1 VPDLS
6 SATFRSLEAS
16 AQLVIG
22 SPVTKAAAARPA
34 RFARRIAWCVVVP
47 IGLAAGN
54 ARSLAAQA
62 DVIRGRVTAA
72 ADGAPILG
80 VTVTATSIS
89 GNVSRTARTN
99 SDGRYTIIFPGGDGD
114 YWVSFAGIGFTTRRF
129 EVKRLADE
137 SVLIADARL
146 APITL
151 DTLYVTAGH
160 RRRPPRNE
168 GAGDVS
174 GTERSINPSLVP
186 PDQAGDLAAMGATLP
201 GVTYIPGTNGDP
213 SGFSVLGLSTDQN
226 LTTLNGLASSA
237 TDLPRDAGVA
247 VSVATSPYDV
257 SQGGFSGGALNV
269 RTFPGSNYLVQSLS
283 AIGNAPPLEW
293 TDPAGRALGQQYTNL
308 SLGGLLSGPIAYD
321 KAFYNVSYQLGRR
334 SNDLATLL
342 NTDALG
348 LQTEGVS
355 QDSVGRLLGIL
366 RGAGVPVTVPAFP
379 SSRRGDQASLL
390 GSFDFM
396 PPSSASAQ
404 ALNLTL
410 NGSWN
415 RSSPA
420 SSGGTQL
427 PTASFGSTGWSGSAR
442 LQHTAYVGS
451 VLSETGLSWSASRRY
466 LSPYL
471 ELPGGTV
478 LVQSDFAD
486 GTSGVQAIRF
496 GGTSLRSTG
505 TTGSLDLR
513 SQLSWFSL
521 DNRHRVRFEIELRR
535 DAWAQEQASNL
546 LGTFTYNALSDL
558 EAGRPASF
566 TRQLGSL
573 RTSGSELIGA
583 LSLGDSYRPS
593 SDVQIVYGVRLDAN
607 RYPDHP
613 AVNPDV
619 APLFGVANAHVPNGV
634 HVSPRLG
641 FSWTYGTAPQ
651 IGAFM
656 GAARVP
662 RGIIRGGVGVF
673 QNTPGAQLLGQ
684 AMVNTGLPSGVQQLT
699 CVGAAVPAPDWGGY
713 AADPGAVPAQCAD
726 GSGGTVFAS
735 GAPNVTLFAPDYAAE
750 KSVRANL
757 QWAAPVLDNRLMAT
771 AAGTYSV
778 NLDQAGSRDLNFD
791 PTARFTLP
799 DEGNRPVFV
808 QPTSIVPTTGAVA
821 TLDSRVTTQFNRVTE
836 LVSNLRSTS
845 RQLQFVITPLS
856 LNSKFTWGIA
866 YTLSSVRDRANGFS
880 STAGSPLDVSDARS
894 AMDARHQIQVN
905 LGINLFDLLRVNW
918 VQRFTSGTP
927 YTPIVS
933 GDLNGDGYANDRAF
947 VFDPAGTAD
956 TALASGMSRLLAGS
970 SRSVRDC
977 LTSQLGR
984 VAGRNSCEGPWTTTG
999 FLSIAFN
1006 PLKVKLPQRATLSLQ
1021 VGNPLGAL
1029 DFLLH
1034 GESHLRGWGQTPTP
1048 DPRLLIVRGF
1058 DPTAHR
1064 FTYEVNQ
1071 RFGATSQA
1079 VSAVRNPVVVTL
1091 ALRIDLGPTR
1101 ERQYLTQTL
1110 DRGRTLAGVR
1120 PSAPF
1125 LRAMYGSGGIIN
1137 PIATILAQSDSLHL
1151 AGPQADS
1158 LATLNWWYVTRLDAI
1173 WGPVIR
1179 HYVALPDRYDH
1190 GDTYDRYRKAREA
1203 SVDLLVAA
1211 APAIKS
1217 LLTASQRRKLPDL
1230 IAAYLDP
1237 RYLAAV
1243 RSGTSGTPGGVFA
1256 PGSGVPFGG
1265 LGGAAV
1271 FISR

>member
-1 VPDLS
+1 MI
-6 SATFRSLEAS
+6 AS
-16 AQLVIG
+16 AVARSAG
-22 SPVTKAAAARPA
+22 ARAAAWP
-34 RFARRIAWCVVVP
+34 RRLAWCAVLVACAA
-47 IGLAAGN
+47 LASP
-54 ARSLAAQA
+54 RSLAAQA
-62 DVIRGRVTAA
+62 DVIRGQVTAA

-80 VTVTATSIS
+80 VVVTATSIS
-89 GNVSRTARTN
+89 GNVNRTARTN

-160 RRRPPRNE
+160 RRRVSRNE
-168 GAGDVS
+168 GGGDVG
-174 GTERSINPSLVP
+174 GTERSINPNLVNP
-186 PDQAGDLAAMGATLP
+186 EQAGDLAAMGATLP
-201 GVTYIPGTNGDP
+201 GVSYIPGTNGDP

-226 LTTLNGLASSA
+226 LTTLNGMASSA
-237 TDLPRDAGVA
+237 SDLPRDAGVS

-269 RTFPGSNYLVQSLS
+269 RTFPGSNFLVQSMS

-293 TDPAGRALGQQYTNL
+293 TDAAGRALGQQYTNL

-334 SNDLATLL
+334 SNDLQTLL

-366 RGAGVPVTVPAFP
+366 RGAGVPVTVPGFP
-379 SSRRGDQASLL
+379 ANRNGDQASLL

-396 PPSSASAQ
+396 PPNSTSGQ
-404 ALNLTL
+404 ALNLTV

-415 RSSPA
+415 RAAPA
-420 SSGGTQL
+420 SLGGALL
-427 PTASFGSTGWSGSAR
+427 PTSSFSSTGWNGSAR
-442 LQHTAYVGS
+442 LQHTAYLGV
-451 VLSETGLSWSASRRY
+451 VLSETGLSWSTSRRW
-466 LSPYL
+466 LNPYL
-471 ELPGGTV
+471 DLPGGSV

-486 GTSGVQAIRF
+486 GTSGVQAIQF

-505 TTGSLDLR
+505 TTGSLDLTN
-513 SQLSWFSL
+513 QLSWFSL
-521 DNRHRVRFEIELRR
+521 DNRHRVKLEAELRR
-535 DAWAQEQASNL
+535 DAWSQEQASNL
-546 LGTFTYNALSDL
+546 LGTFSYNSLADL

-583 LSLGDSYRPS
+583 LSLGDSYRPG
-593 SDVQIVYGVRLDAN
+593 SDLQIVYGLRLDAN
-607 RYPDHP
+607 RYPDQPAANP
-613 AVNPDV
+613 AV
-619 APLFGVANAHVPNGV
+619 AQAFGVANDHVPNGL

-651 IGAFM
+651 IGAFL
-656 GAARVP
+656 GSARVP
-662 RGIIRGGVGVF
+662 RGVIRGGVGLF
-673 QNTPGAQLLGQ
+673 QNTPGAQLPAQ
-684 AMVNTGLPSGVQQLT
+684 AMVSTGLPSGVQQLT
-699 CVGAAVPAPDWGGY
+699 CVGAAVPTPDWSGY
-713 AADPGAVPAQCAD
+713 AGDPGAVPVQCAD
-726 GSGGTVFAS
+726 GSTGTVFAN
-735 GAPNVTLFAPDYAAE
+735 GAPNVTLFAPDYAPE
-750 KSVRANL
+750 RSVRSTL
-757 QWAAPVLDNRLMAT
+757 QWAGPVLDNRLMT
-771 AAGTYSV
+771 TLAGTWSV
-778 NLDQAGSRDLNFD
+778 NFDQAGSRDLNFD
-791 PTARFTLP
+791 PTVRFTLP

-808 QPTSIVPTTGAVA
+808 QPTSIVPATGAIA
-821 TLDSRVTTQFNRVTE
+821 TLDSRVSPQFNHVTE
-836 LVSNLRSTS
+836 MVSNLRSVS
-845 RQLQFVITPLS
+845 RQLQLSISPLS
-856 LNSKFTWGIA
+856 VNSKFTWGLT
-866 YTLSSVRDRANGFS
+866 YTLNSVRDRANGFS
-880 STAGSPLDVSDARS
+880 STGGSPLDVSDARS
-894 AMDARHQIQVN
+894 AMDWRNQIQVN
-905 LGINLFDLLRVNW
+905 LGVNLFDFLRVSW
-918 VQRFTSGTP
+918 TQRFTSGTP
-927 YTPIVS
+927 FTPIVS
-933 GDLNGDGYANDRAF
+933 GDENGDGYANDRAF
-947 VFDPAGTAD
+947 VFNPAGTAD

-970 SRSVRDC
+970 PRNVKDC

-984 VAGRNSCEGPWTTTG
+984 VAGRNSCEGPWTTSG
-999 FLSIAFN
+999 FLSLAFN
-1006 PLKVKLPQRATLSLQ
+1006 PLKVKLPQRATLSLL

-1029 DFLLH
+1029 DLMLH

-1058 DPTAHR
+1058 DPAAQR
-1064 FTYEVNQ
+1064 FSYEVNQ

-1110 DRGRTLAGVR
+1110 DRGRTLDGTK
-1120 PSAPF
+1120 PSASF
-1125 LRAMYGSGGIIN
+1125 LRAIYGTGGVIN

-1151 AGPQADS
+1151 TGPQADS
-1158 LATLNWWYVTRLDAI
+1158 LATLNWWYTTRLDSI

-1179 HYVALPDRYDH
+1179 RYVALPDRYDR
-1190 GDTYDRYRKAREA
+1190 GEVYDRYRKAREA

-1211 APAIKS
+1211 APTIKA

-1230 IAAYLDP
+1230 ITAYLDP

-1256 PGSGVPFGG
+1256 PGSGVPSSMMFGG
-1265 LGGAAV
+1265 GAV
-1271 FISR
+1271 FFSR

>member
-1 VPDLS
+1 VARL
-6 SATFRSLEAS
+6 TSLLRHVARC
-16 AQLVIG
+16 AV
-22 SPVTKAAAARPA
+22 AAA
-34 RFARRIAWCVVVP
+34 
-47 IGLAAGN
+47 GLASLSP
-54 ARSLAAQA
+54 RSLAAQA

-80 VTVTATSIS
+80 VDVTATSIS

-114 YWVSFAGIGFTTRRF
+114 YWVTFAGIGFTTRRF

-151 DTLYVTAGH
+151 DTLYVSAGR

-168 GAGDVS
+168 RGGDVS
-174 GTERSINPSLVP
+174 GTERPIDTGLVP

-226 LTTLNGLASSA
+226 LTTLNGMASSA
-237 TDLPRDAGVA
+237 ADLPRDAGV
-247 VSVATSPYDV
+247 VISVATSPYDV

-269 RTFPGSNYLVQSLS
+269 RTFPGSNYLVQSMS
-283 AIGNAPPLEW
+283 AIGNAKALEW
-293 TDPAGRALGQQYTNL
+293 TDRAGRSLGQQYTNL
-308 SLGGLLSGPIAYD
+308 SLGGLLSGPIAFD

-355 QDSVGRLLGIL
+355 PDSVGRLLGIL
-366 RGAGVPVTVPAFP
+366 RGAGVPVTAPGFP
-379 SSRRGDQASLL
+379 TDRNSDQVSLL
-390 GSFDFM
+390 GAFDFM
-396 PPSSASAQ
+396 PPTSASGQ
-404 ALNLTL
+404 ALNLTV

-415 RSSPA
+415 RAAPA
-420 SSGGTQL
+420 SPGGTQL
-427 PTASFGSTGWSGSAR
+427 PTSSFSSTGWSGSAR

-451 VLSETGLSWSASRRY
+451 VLSETGLSWSGSRRY

-471 ELPGGTV
+471 ELPGGSV
-478 LVQSDFAD
+478 LVPSDFPD
-486 GTSGVQAIRF
+486 GTSGVQAIQF

-513 SQLSWFSL
+513 NQLSWFSL
-521 DNRHRVRFEIELRR
+521 DNRHRVKLEAELRR
-535 DAWAQEQASNL
+535 DLWSQEQASNL
-546 LGTFTYNALSDL
+546 LGTFTYNSLADL

-573 RTSGSELIGA
+573 RTSGSEWVGA
-583 LSLGDSYRPS
+583 LSLGDSYRPG

-613 AVNPDV
+613 ALNPDI
-619 APLFGVANAHVPNGV
+619 APAFGVANDHVPNGV
-634 HVSPRLG
+634 YVSPRLG
-641 FSWTYGTAPQ
+641 FSWTYGTASQ

-673 QNTPGAQLLGQ
+673 QNTPSAQLLGQ

-699 CVGAAVPAPDWGGY
+699 CVGAAVPAPAWGGY
-713 AADPGAVPAQCAD
+713 AADPGTVPSQCAD
-726 GSGGTVFAS
+726 GSTGTVFAS
-735 GAPNVTLFAPDYAAE
+735 GAPNVTLFAPDYGPE

-757 QWAAPVLDNRLMAT
+757 QWAGPVLDNRFMAT
-771 AAGTYSV
+771 VAGTYSV
-778 NLDQAGSRDLNFD
+778 NLDQAGFRDLNFA
-791 PTARFTLP
+791 PTVRFTLP

-808 QPTSIVPTTGAVA
+808 QPTSIVPATGAVA

-836 LVSNLRSTS
+836 LVSDLRSVS
-845 RQLQFVITPLS
+845 RQLQVSVAPLS
-856 LNSKFTWGIA
+856 LNSKFTWSLA
-866 YTLSSVRDRANGFS
+866 YTLSSVRDRANGFA

-894 AMDARHQIQVN
+894 AMDWRHQIQVS
-905 LGINLFDLLRVNW
+905 LGANLFDLVRINW
-918 VQRFTSGTP
+918 VQRFTSGSP
-927 YTPIVS
+927 YTPIAS

-947 VFDPAGTAD
+947 VFDPARTGD
-956 TALASGMSRLLAGS
+956 TALASGMRRLLAGAS
-970 SRSVRDC
+970 GSVRDC

-984 VAGRNSCEGPWTTTG
+984 VAGRNSCEGPWTTMG

-1029 DFLLH
+1029 DLLLH

-1058 DPTAHR
+1058 DPGAQR
-1064 FTYEVNQ
+1064 YVYEVNQ

-1110 DRGRTLAGVR
+1110 DRGRTLAGAR

-1125 LRAMYGSGGIIN
+1125 LRAMYGTGGIIN

-1151 AGPQADS
+1151 TGPQADS
-1158 LATLNWWYVTRLDAI
+1158 LATLNWWYMTRLDSI
-1173 WGPVIR
+1173 WGPVVR
-1179 HYVALPDRYDH
+1179 SYVALPDHYDRNAV
-1190 GDTYDRYRKAREA
+1190 YDRYRRAREA
-1203 SVDLLVAA
+1203 SVNLLLAV

-1217 LLTASQRRKLPDL
+1217 LLTASQRRQLPDL

-1265 LGGAAV
+1265 FGGAAV